1 MLNAAFCVFWILII
15 YIFTALCYSAIG
27 LVFKKLF
34 ILVIPFKG
42 IYGEF
47 E

>member
-1 MLNAAFCVFWILII
+1 MLKAAFGVFWILII
-15 YIFTALCYSAIG
+15 YIFTALCYTAKG
-27 LVFKKLF
+27 LVFEKLF